1 MYTMTM
7 KNNGKRRKKRR
18 TSSGGSSRRKDGV
31 STAQSARESSINIL
45 GMNRKKELDL
55 NYKGG

>member
-1 MYTMTM
+1 MYTMIT
-7 KNNGKRRKKRR
+7 KNNDKRDVKMKDLKWWLEQ
-18 TSSGGSSRRKDGV
+18 KDGV

-55 NYKGG
+55 NYKRG

>member
-1 MYTMTM
+1 MI
-7 KNNGKRRKKRR
+7 KGVRKKDLKWWFEQ
-18 TSSGGSSRRKDGV
+18 KDGI

-45 GMNRKKELDL
+45 GMNRNKEPDL